1 MKDDL
6 GSDSLSLGKARVRE
20 PHTKARVLSSS
31 QPEEHFLFF
40 FFVHWAPGGT
50 TLFGFECSG

>member
-6 GSDSLSLGKARVRE
+6 GSDSLSRQSTLRE
-20 PHTKARVLSSS
+20 PHTKEAFSRRRS
-31 QPEEHFLFF
+31 QRSISFFF

-50 TLFGFECSG
+50 RVFGFECSG